1 MESFKHELE
10 ILVVPFKLVT
20 YLPEEGRYAPINEN
34 DINKIK
40 TFNLFGARLRKRLK
54 ACGHIP

>member
-1 MESFKHELE
+1 M
-10 ILVVPFKLVT
+10 VPFKLVT
-20 YLPEEGRYAPINEN
+20 YLPEEGRYAPINEI
-34 DINKIK
+34 DTNKIK